1 MRIDDGSD
9 LFKEIPYKIN
19 SIIDIGIWVNKLI
32 TNNEGGELNAQ

>member
-32 TNNEGGELNAQ
+32 NNNEGGKIDA